1 VLLIEGIIILK
12 YNGGIKTMISVT
24 YANKVLK
31 DFIAE
36 NGKDLLPIEINNIL
50 ERNAKNDYPFKVVEK
65 LTLRD
70 RIIAS
75 MRYSEFLTDGSTNEE
90 YYNADIFAQKLRTK
104 HNIDFTWLMAEC
116 EKLCCY

>member
-1 VLLIEGIIILK
+1 
-12 YNGGIKTMISVT
+12 MISVT

-50 ERNAKNDYPFKVVEK
+50 ERNAKNDYTSPNGIREK
-65 LTLRD
+65 IYDKD

-75 MRYSEFLTDGSTNEE
+75 LRYSEFLAESSSNEE
-90 YYNADIFAQKLRTK
+90 YYIAEEYAIKLRSK
-104 HNIDFTWLMAEC
+104 HNIDYTWLISEC
-116 EKLCCY
+116 DKLCCY